1 MTAPGFLALSLPRP
15 YPPTSAEKFEGN
27 PDASAPPALEA
38 AGADFSAQLG
48 DLIAQLNSLPE
59 NPPSSEGLESMGGQT
74 EDQARFVENLLS
86 LEQKEGE
93 EGASGLE
100 LSLPIPA
107 VTTTD
112 VGPLPARVETS
123 GNETKSQDLPHVK
136 VPESD
141 FTAKNSVLTSR
152 EAPGLAGIVPDSSK
166 PTPPPLNTL
175 SPEQLQLQLNQRNTP
190 TPEIS
195 TQAGSLQE
203 PVLEVAT
210 EEAEP
215 PVSLSPAP
223 SKGTAPLTALA
234 PEGEKEAA
242 NSALPEGDIL
252 SNLSLKGATE
262 KREPPLP
269 LGQPNSGVSKELA
282 SLGLLASQGKS
293 GAENSALALQGE
305 SGAENPILAGGN
317 SKLNPDLDI
326 SIEELEFQGLQRQG
340 HSSVSQVSPG
350 GGLSAVTAPE
360 NSALLQGETQRLAE
374 PTPLR
379 EMSPPPLSQASLSP
393 NPMETA
399 ALPASVEGSRLNL
412 TLEAAL
418 QQPHWGEEL
427 SERMTWL
434 SKDKVHIAELRL
446 NPPQL
451 GPLEARINLHH
462 EEASITF
469 HAPQAAVRE
478 ALEAALPRLR
488 DALAEQGLN
497 LVNVDVSQQ
506 GFSEQQRH
514 SAQPGNLR
522 AAPTES
528 TETAAQE
535 SLEEDP
541 RPPVPQGGVDYY
553 A

>member
-15 YPPTSAEKFEGN
+15 SPSTSAGKFEGN
-27 PDASAPPALEA
+27 PDASAPPASEA

-59 NPPSSEGLESMGGQT
+59 NPPSSEGLESTGGQT
-74 EDQARFVENLLS
+74 RFIKNLLS

-93 EGASGLE
+93 EVASGLE
-100 LSLPIPA
+100 SSLPVPA
-107 VTTTD
+107 VTTTEI
-112 VGPLPARVETS
+112 GSLPAWVETS
-123 GNETKSQDLPHVK
+123 GNVTKSQDLPQVGG
-136 VPESD
+136 PESD
-141 FTAKNSVLTSR
+141 FIAKNSALTSR
-152 EAPGLAGIVPDSSK
+152 EVPGLAGIVSDASK

-175 SPEQLQLQLNQRNTP
+175 SPEQPQLQLNQRNTP

-242 NSALPEGDIL
+242 NSALLEGDTL
-252 SNLSLKGATE
+252 SNLSLKGTAE

-269 LGQPNSGVSKELA
+269 LSQPGSGVNKELA

-293 GAENSALALQGE
+293 GVENSASALQGE
-305 SGAENPILAGGN
+305 SGAENPILTGGN

-326 SIEELEFQGLQRQG
+326 SIEELESQGFQRQG

-360 NSALLQGETQRLAE
+360 HSTLLQGETQRLAE

-379 EMSPPPLSQASLSP
+379 EMSPPLVSQASLGP

-399 ALPASVEGSRLNL
+399 APPASVEGSRLNL
-412 TLEAAL
+412 NLEAAL
-418 QQPHWGEEL
+418 QQPQWGEEL

-434 SKDKVHIAELRL
+434 IKDKVHIAELRL

-469 HAPQAAVRE
+469 HASQAAVRE

-488 DALAEQGLN
+488 DALAEQGLS

-506 GFSEQQRH
+506 GFSEQQRQ
-514 SAQPGNLR
+514 SAQSGNLR
-522 AAPTES
+522 ATPAES
-528 TETAAQE
+528 TETDAQE
-535 SLEEDP
+535 GLEKDP